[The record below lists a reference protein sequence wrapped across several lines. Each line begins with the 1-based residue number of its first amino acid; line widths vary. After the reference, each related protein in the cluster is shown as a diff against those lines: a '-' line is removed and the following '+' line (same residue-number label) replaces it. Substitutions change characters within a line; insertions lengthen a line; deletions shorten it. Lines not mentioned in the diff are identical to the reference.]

1 MKHKSK
7 LFGLLAIITM
17 LVPLFVGGIV
27 GGAARVDEVPEN
39 VKVSLFKKAF
49 KAGYPAEDIQNTGE
63 PMDDFPGEALKDV
76 KFKAYDISD
85 TFYKIQKEEKLSAT
99 ATIQKIQ
106 GMANDIEEKT
116 PQTGYETLDKIGT
129 LVDAEKVTDDG
140 GKATWDSL
148 PTKGADGKYKVY
160 MFIESFKPANVT
172 QSAAPLIVSMPVR
185 VETEKGSGVYKYL
198 NDISL
203 YPKNKIAEEGKKE
216 LKTEGLA
223 EVTVSDDNENK
234 TYGTQ
239 VGAIHEYTITTTI
252 PAGIADAGK
261 YVVIDKPS
269 PDGSLDFQEGSLAI
283 SGVTLEA
290 GEDKDYVVTKDN
302 TTGGFEIKFNVKS
315 AALFANRGKQ
325 LTITYKMKVTDKAET
340 DQTFTNGAT
349 VKVGDES
356 FEYNTP
362 NLVYGGHKF
371 EKVDKN
377 TGEALAGVKFAITA
391 RDGKLTDALYFK
403 KDDTTG
409 IWSLSS
415 KGVVGAT
422 TELVTDE
429 KGGIEVKGL
438 AYGDY
443 DFHETEAKGG
453 YVPLTEPVKFTVA
466 HAKGKTVVPTKV
478 ENIEEGIL
486 PSTGGT
492 GIIAFLAVGAALM
505 AGAFIWYRKSKV
517 NEEV

>member
-1 MKHKSK
+1 MKYKSK

-27 GGAARVDEVPEN
+27 GGAARVDEVPAN

-49 KAGYPAEDIQNTGE
+49 KADYQNIQNTGE
-63 PMDDFPGEALKDV
+63 TMDFPGEALKDV

-106 GMANDIEEKT
+106 GMANAIEEKT

-129 LVDAEKVTDDG
+129 FVGAEKVTDDEG
-140 GKATWDSL
+140 QATWDRL

-239 VGAIHEYTITTTI
+239 VGAIHDYTITTTI
-252 PAGIADAGK
+252 PAGIADASE
-261 YVVIDKPS
+261 YVVTDTPKPA
-269 PDGSLDFQEGSLAI
+269 GSLDFQKGSLAI
-283 SGVTLEA
+283 SGVTLEP
-290 GEDKDYVVTKDN
+290 GKDNDYDVFMDN
-302 TTGGFEIKFNVKS
+302 TTGGFKIEFNVKS
-315 AALFANRGKQ
+315 ATLFANRGKQ

-340 DQTFTNGAT
+340 DQTFTNDAT

-356 FEYNTP
+356 FEYHTP

-377 TGEALAGVKFAITA
+377 TGKALAGVEFAITA
-391 RDGKLTDALYFK
+391 RDDKLEDALYFK
-403 KDDTTG
+403 KDSAG

-422 TELVTDE
+422 TVLVTDE

-443 DFHETEAKGG
+443 DFHETKAKGG

-466 HAKGKTVVPTKV
+466 HAKGETVLPTKV

>member
-1 MKHKSK
+1 M
-7 LFGLLAIITM
+7 
-17 LVPLFVGGIV
+17 V
-27 GGAARVDEVPEN
+27 
-39 VKVSLFKKAF
+39 
-49 KAGYPAEDIQNTGE
+49 
-63 PMDDFPGEALKDV
+63 FPGEALKGV

-85 TFYKIQKEEKLSAT
+85 TFYKIQKDEKLSAT

-106 GMANDIEEKT
+106 GMANAIEEKT
-116 PQTGYETLDKIGT
+116 PQTGYDTLEKIGT
-129 LVDAEKVTDDG
+129 FVSPEMETNDKG
-140 GKATWDSL
+140 QATWDSL

-185 VETEKGSGVYKYL
+185 VETQKGSGVYQYL

-223 EVTVSDDNENK
+223 EVTVSDAGNGNK

-239 VGAIHEYTITTTI
+239 VGAIHDYTITTTI
-252 PAGIADAGK
+252 PAGIADAGE
-261 YVVIDKPS
+261 YVVTDTPN
-269 PDGSLDFQEGSLAI
+269 PAGSLDFQEGSLAI
-283 SGVTLEA
+283 SGVILEE
-290 GEDKDYVVTKDN
+290 GKDKDYVVTKDN
-302 TTGGFEIKFNVKS
+302 TTGGFKIDFIVDS

-325 LTITYKMKVTDKAET
+325 LTITYQMKVTDKAKT

-356 FEYNTP
+356 FEYHTP

-377 TGEALAGVKFAITA
+377 TGEALAGVEFAITA
-391 RDGKLTDALYFK
+391 RDGKPEDALYFK
-403 KDDTTG
+403 KDSAG

-415 KGVVGAT
+415 KGVEGAT
-422 TELVTDE
+422 TVLVTDE

-443 DFHETEAKGG
+443 DFHETKAKDG